1 MSNFVDD
8 SDNDDKASDEMGDID
23 YYRSE
28 VGEEP
33 EPGNVILLTRFITTT
48 LIKISYQWYDI
59 TFQVLVFITSVVCP
73 DY

>member
-33 EPGNVILLTRFITTT
+33 EPGNVILLAHFITTT
-48 LIKISYQWYDI
+48 LPVVWYHLSGFSI
-59 TFQVLVFITSVVCP
+59 YYVSCP
-73 DY
+73 SRLLKLF